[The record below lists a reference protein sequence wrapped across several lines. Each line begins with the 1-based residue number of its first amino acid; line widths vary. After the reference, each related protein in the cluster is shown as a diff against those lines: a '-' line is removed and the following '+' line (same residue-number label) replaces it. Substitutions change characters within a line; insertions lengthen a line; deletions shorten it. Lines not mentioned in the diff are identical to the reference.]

1 MWQFR
6 GRSVACSGDSKAI
19 KVGAIFK
26 GSTITPK
33 WFIWEGRKYNI
44 KSINY
49 LWQDKEGL
57 EKIVRFSVSDGINS
71 YELAYY
77 ASKTIWKLEKI
88 A

>member
-1 MWQFR
+1 ME
-6 GRSVACSGDSKAI
+6 SLNVII

-26 GSTITPK
+26 GSHIIPK

-44 KSINY
+44 KSVNY
-49 LWQDKEGL
+49 LWQDKEGS
-57 EKIVRFSVSDGINS
+57 EKIFRFSVSDGINS

-77 ASKTIWKLEKI
+77 ASKIIWKLEKI

>member
-1 MWQFR
+1 
-6 GRSVACSGDSKAI
+6 VVYSGDSKPI
-19 KVGAIFK
+19 KVGAVFK
-26 GSTITPK
+26 SSKIIPK
-33 WFIWEGRKYNI
+33 WFIWEDRKYNI
-44 KSINY
+44 KSIDY
-49 LWQDKEGL
+49 LWQDKQGS